1 MSKAAAKY
9 SDLTRSEGA
18 PTARADVDLP
28 LQFEKIKIKGGIG
41 AATGQMEVQTHTRSP
56 MSNAG
61 AALMLAVGGG
71 LCSGVFH
78 LIAAPGWAQLGG
90 MFFPW
95 LITLTSGPIR
105 TWHSNRRPHRPEE

>member
-41 AATGQMEVQTHTRSP
+41 AATGQMEVQTHIGQKSALEPIVGLVRGRSSAARVLRPGIRGCRSP
-56 MSNAG
+56 
-61 AALMLAVGGG
+61 
-71 LCSGVFH
+71 
-78 LIAAPGWAQLGG
+78 
-90 MFFPW
+90 
-95 LITLTSGPIR
+95 
-105 TWHSNRRPHRPEE
+105 RRLP